1 MSIDW
6 STTARQPGSF
16 CDRGGC
22 QEPYSEMQGAISAY
36 TTAQVAPSDGVGFSN
51 ASLIKM
57 ACRSDGRL
65 LQPSAPARA
74 IDASFALSGAPQPR
88 VEHVHAI
95 MATHT
100 QLKDMLWA
108 HVLVIGLNATFE
120 LRPAHLTG
128 QGELSDDET
137 QEHLVWSGYQA
148 SGTVGKAVAGTAAD
162 TADAAA
168 AAAPAKANV
177 TIVGPFSPS
186 APLRIPACGYADFG
200 LYHIAPVFKKTG
212 RAFLGEVGKWVPV
225 SSARVTAVSD
235 AAAAMTVEIV
245 GEVAEQVE
253 LVFAQRGEGE
263 ASASAGPVSVLCKIG
278 ASGEAKASFD
288 GATAKCA

>member
-1 MSIDW
+1 
-6 STTARQPGSF
+6 
-16 CDRGGC
+16 
-22 QEPYSEMQGAISAY
+22 MQGAISAY

-120 LRPAHLTG
+120 LHPAHLTG
-128 QGELSDDET
+128 ELSGDET

-162 TADAAA
+162 TAAAA
-168 AAAPAKANV
+168 TPAKANV

-225 SSARVTAVSD
+225 SSARVTVVSD

-263 ASASAGPVSVLCKIG
+263 ASASVGPVSVLCKIG
-278 ASGEAKASFD
+278 ASGKAKASFD